1 MTVLCA
7 LTWPLILFAMK
18 CSGMVRIER
27 LKAGAY
33 FRCMKSK
40 LINSFIAG
48 CLIGTASAVCG
59 ADTSLNARDKHFVH
73 EFSNISREVERIG
86 QLAQTQ
92 SQDAQVKELGQKL
105 VQDYA
110 QAGRQMATSAKVE
123 GIGETPEIARN
134 ALREVNKLAGLSGAE
149 FDQSAMSELFK
160 CEESGAHQLD
170 LETSAS
176 GNLALRQLAVLL
188 QASLEPDLWQ
198 TAQLNAQFNGH
209 LRL

>member
-1 MTVLCA
+1 M
-7 LTWPLILFAMK
+7 P
-18 CSGMVRIER
+18 RIER

-33 FRCMKSK
+33 FPCMKSK
-40 LINSFIAG
+40 LIICFITG
-48 CLIGTASAVCG
+48 CLIGTASAVGG
-59 ADTSLNARDKHFVH
+59 ADTSLNFRDKHFVR
-73 EFSNISREVERIG
+73 EFSNITREVERIG

-92 SQDAQVKELGQKL
+92 SQATQVKELGQKL

-110 QAGRQMATSAKVE
+110 QAGRRVATSAKAV
-123 GIGETPEIARN
+123 GIGETLEIPDSV
-134 ALREVNKLAGLSGAE
+134 LREVNKLAGLSGAE
-149 FDQSAMSELFK
+149 FNQAAMSELFK

-170 LETSAS
+170 LESSAS
-176 GNLALRQLAVLL
+176 ENPALRQLAVLL